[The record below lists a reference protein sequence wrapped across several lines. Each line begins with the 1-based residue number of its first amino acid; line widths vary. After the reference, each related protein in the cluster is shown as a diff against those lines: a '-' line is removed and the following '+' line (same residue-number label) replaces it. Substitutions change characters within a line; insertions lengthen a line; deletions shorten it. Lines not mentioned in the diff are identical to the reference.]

1 MTCAN
6 IKTACV
12 KDFIQL
18 INLTKRL
25 KLVQNLFK
33 SDIKQEYDEL
43 VDYIQN

>member
-33 SDIKQEYDEL
+33 SDIKQEYAEL